1 MISRFSVLA
10 KEIHTRQTAWKLDKA
25 ILLGS
30 KKYKKEPAAPAIPR
44 RSPIQVL
51 GRPDTG

>member
-1 MISRFSVLA
+1 MRANSSILARTSRAGHVQNF
-10 KEIHTRQTAWKLDKA
+10 E
-25 ILLGS
+25 
-30 KKYKKEPAAPAIPR
+30 KKIEPAAPAIPR